1 MAIGRSDRGRQIKR
15 EALAFKCYF
24 QGGRIQ
30 KKNNARD
37 TRAHLRRCYVNC
49 QGNGEAGGSEAE
61 KEEKDMEDKEDG
73 KLLKD

>member
-1 MAIGRSDRGRQIKR
+1 MLLSRGKDS
-15 EALAFKCYF
+15 E
-24 QGGRIQ
+24 
-30 KKNNARD
+30 KNNARD
-37 TRAHLRRCYVNC
+37 TRAHRRRCYVNC